1 MSKWFLESIEING
14 GFLPGFSLKL
24 PRGLTCIIGPRGS
37 GKSTLTE
44 ALRYGV
50 GGSVGATKARL
61 ELIQANLGSNTLITI
76 QTASDSSGTG
86 YTIRRTYKQSASL
99 ITADGKSITTVDL
112 DRGTFLPLDGYSSAE
127 IEGIADESIGEK
139 RRSLLDE
146 LRGEQLRAVHIRV
159 AEHRRALDA
168 NADKVRSTE
177 RLIADLTEQ
186 VEEMGDVRARLVAL
200 PRSVNSDDSAEL
212 AKSTRQCQIN
222 QREIRNLTAAAQSIA
237 RYRSDLR
244 QLAEKYQNNRP
255 ENLTV
260 DISANI
266 KLLLAV
272 QESLASA
279 FDTADVY
286 IGHADDELARAETRL
301 AEIRNNLAAAHAEQE
316 EEHARLQEKNL
327 AASQAIQERA
337 AIEQAVAQLEEI
349 EGRLTRGRTELK
361 KLLEERKA
369 LKGFYLL
376 ERERI
381 SELREEVAGELQQ
394 EAGGKVRIRVLRNAD
409 NLNYQ
414 QMLMEGL
421 RGARVRN
428 QDEIVKSLM
437 RLRPEELAQ
446 LIRDNDL
453 EDFEEQMSFG
463 AERSRKIMDAFRENI
478 DPLELEVVTIDDRI
492 RIELNVS
499 TGAEPN
505 FKDAAELSRGQKCT
519 ALLPILLARRDT
531 PLVIDQPED
540 NLDNHFIYETVVETI
555 RRLKDHRQMIFITH
569 NANIPVLAEA
579 NLVVVLNSDGKAGF
593 IERAGTLDEC
603 QNEIIDLLEGGR
615 EAFELRRQRYAK

>member
-1 MSKWFLESIEING
+1 MSKWFLDSIEING

-50 GGSVGATKARL
+50 GGPVGATKARL

-76 QTASDSSGTG
+76 QTASDSSTTG

-159 AEHRRALDA
+159 AEHRRALEA
-168 NADKVRSTE
+168 NADKIRATE
-177 RLIADLTEQ
+177 RLVADLTEQ
-186 VEEMGDVRARLVAL
+186 VEEMGDVRARLAAL
-200 PRSVNSDDSAEL
+200 PRSINSDDSVEL
-212 AKSTRQCQIN
+212 AKLTRQCQIN

-237 RYRSDLR
+237 RYRSDLK

-266 KLLLAV
+266 KLLLAA

-279 FDTADVY
+279 FDAADVY
-286 IGHADDELARAETRL
+286 IGHADDELVHAETRL
-301 AEIRNNLAAAHAEQE
+301 GEIRSNLATAHAEQE
-316 EEHARLQEKNL
+316 EEHARLQEKNM

-337 AIEQAVAQLEEI
+337 ALEQAVAQLEEI
-349 EGRLTRGRTELK
+349 EGGRTRGRTELK

-394 EAGGKVRIRVLRNAD
+394 EAGANVRIRVLRNAD

-414 QMLMEGL
+414 QILMEGL

-446 LIRDNDL
+446 IIRDNDL

-555 RRLKDHRQMIFITH
+555 RRLKDRRQMIFITH

-579 NLVVVLNSDGKAGF
+579 DLVVVLNSDGRAGF

-603 QNEIIDLLEGGR
+603 QDEIIDLLEGGR

>member
-24 PRGLTCIIGPRGS
+24 PRGLTCIIGRRGS

-44 ALRYGV
+44 ALRCGV

-200 PRSVNSDDSAEL
+200 PRSVNSDDSAAL
-212 AKSTRQCQIN
+212 ATSTRQCQIN

-286 IGHADDELARAETRL
+286 IGHADDELAPAQTSPAEN
-301 AEIRNNLAAAHAEQE
+301 RNNLAAAHA
-316 EEHARLQEKNL
+316 
-327 AASQAIQERA
+327 
-337 AIEQAVAQLEEI
+337 
-349 EGRLTRGRTELK
+349 
-361 KLLEERKA
+361 
-369 LKGFYLL
+369 
-376 ERERI
+376 
-381 SELREEVAGELQQ
+381 
-394 EAGGKVRIRVLRNAD
+394 
-409 NLNYQ
+409 
-414 QMLMEGL
+414 
-421 RGARVRN
+421 
-428 QDEIVKSLM
+428 
-437 RLRPEELAQ
+437 
-446 LIRDNDL
+446 
-453 EDFEEQMSFG
+453 
-463 AERSRKIMDAFRENI
+463 
-478 DPLELEVVTIDDRI
+478 
-492 RIELNVS
+492 
-499 TGAEPN
+499 
-505 FKDAAELSRGQKCT
+505 GQ
-519 ALLPILLARRDT
+519 
-531 PLVIDQPED
+531 
-540 NLDNHFIYETVVETI
+540 
-555 RRLKDHRQMIFITH
+555 
-569 NANIPVLAEA
+569 
-579 NLVVVLNSDGKAGF
+579 G
-593 IERAGTLDEC
+593 
-603 QNEIIDLLEGGR
+603 
-615 EAFELRRQRYAK
+615 